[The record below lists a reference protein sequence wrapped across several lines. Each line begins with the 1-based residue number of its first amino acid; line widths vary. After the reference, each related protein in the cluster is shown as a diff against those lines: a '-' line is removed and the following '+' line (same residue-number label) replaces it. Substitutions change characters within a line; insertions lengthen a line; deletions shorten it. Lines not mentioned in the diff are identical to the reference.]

1 MPMQSSTELLTLIL
15 TEIQNLR
22 SDVNNEISN
31 IRSEMMTHIK
41 EIRIESES
49 MHKPSNGE
57 LDLRLTA
64 LSETVSELKTK
75 VEGFDT
81 VRTYGI
87 VIGTILFLILNF
99 LVRNFKVV
107 VSWFHLMIWRKRLR
121 RYWIQKFVRMKRV
134 WQLKCMRSFRNTIRK
149 ILIE

>member
-1 MPMQSSTELLTLIL
+1 MQSSTELLTLIL

-57 LDLRLTA
+57 LDLRLTT

-81 VRTYGI
+81 VRAYGI

-107 VSWFHLMIWRKRLR
+107 ASWFHLMI
-121 RYWIQKFVRMKRV
+121 
-134 WQLKCMRSFRNTIRK
+134 
-149 ILIE
+149 